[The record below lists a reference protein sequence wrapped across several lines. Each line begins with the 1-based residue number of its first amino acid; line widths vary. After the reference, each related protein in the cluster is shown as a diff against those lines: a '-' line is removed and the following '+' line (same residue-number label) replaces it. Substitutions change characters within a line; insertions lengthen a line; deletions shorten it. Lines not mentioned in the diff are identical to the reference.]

1 MGGDS
6 IYTIAKLHWAF
17 PPIIGGVETHL
28 ALLCPELTRRGYNLH
43 LLTGAVNGEPEE
55 FDFHGMR
62 VRRHRFLDL
71 NSLSPQIIKENRRQI
86 KDLLHSFLDE
96 VNPEIIH
103 LHNMHY
109 FSPDHLEFLVE
120 YKNHR
125 KKPLVLTAHNVW
137 EDDLWQEM
145 LAFKDEWDYIIA
157 VSDFIKKELIRFG
170 FDEEKITTVHHG
182 IDTEKFK
189 PGISPDNP
197 YAKMEFFAGK
207 KVIFHPA
214 RMSFAKGS
222 DYAVKAFAEVQ
233 KLFPDTVLVMAGTKK
248 TVDWGGVQQKEVQ
261 EIMKLVEEYGLSDK
275 VYVQFF
281 NWQEIHWM
289 YEIADICIYPSS
301 FEEPFGLVMLEAMAS
316 GKPIVVTNSGGMPEV
331 VQDGVNGFVIPKRDA
346 DALARKLSL
355 LLHDAEL
362 RRRMGESGRKIA
374 EERFTV
380 KVMTDNTEKVYQKLL
395 KH

>member
-1 MGGDS
+1 M
-6 IYTIAKLHWAF
+6 HWAF

-28 ALLCPELTRRGYNLH
+28 TLLCPELTRRGYNLH
-43 LLTGAVNGEPEE
+43 LLTGAVDGEPEE
-55 FDFHGMR
+55 FNYHGMR
-62 VRRHRFLDL
+62 VKRHRFLDL
-71 NSLSPQIIKENRRQI
+71 NSLSPQIIKENREQI
-86 KDLLHSFLDE
+86 KDVLHSFLDE
-96 VNPEIIH
+96 VNPEIVH

-137 EDDLWQEM
+137 DDELWEKM
-145 LAFKDEWDYIIA
+145 LAFKDEWDHVIA
-157 VSDFIKKELIRFG
+157 VSEFIKKELIRYG
-170 FDEEKITTVHHG
+170 FDGDKITTVHHG
-182 IDTEKFK
+182 IDTERFK
-189 PGISPDNP
+189 PGVSTDNP
-197 YAKMEFFAGK
+197 YAKREFFKGK

-222 DYAVKAFAEVQ
+222 DYAVKAFTQVQ
-233 KLFPDTVLVMAGTKK
+233 KVFPDTVLVMAGTSK
-248 TVDWGGVQQKEVQ
+248 TVDWGGVQQKEVR
-261 EIMKLVEEYGLSDK
+261 EIMNLVEENGLHDK

-316 GKPIVVTNSGGMPEV
+316 GKPIVVTESGGMPEV
-331 VQDGVNGFVIPKRDA
+331 VLDGLNGFVIPKRKPEI
-346 DALARKLSL
+346 LAEKLTLLLKDEGLRRKMGETGRKL
-355 LLHDAEL
+355 
-362 RRRMGESGRKIA
+362 A
-374 EERFTV
+374 EEKYTV
-380 KVMTDNTEKVYQKLL
+380 KVMTDNTEKAYRAAI

>member
-1 MGGDS
+1 
-6 IYTIAKLHWAF
+6 
-17 PPIIGGVETHL
+17 
-28 ALLCPELTRRGYNLH
+28 
-43 LLTGAVNGEPEE
+43 
-55 FDFHGMR
+55 MR

-71 NSLSPQIIKENRRQI
+71 NSLSPQIIKENREHI
-86 KDLLHSFLDE
+86 KDVLYSFLDE

-120 YKNHR
+120 YKNNR
-125 KKPLVLTAHNVW
+125 KIPLVLTAHNVW
-137 EDDLWQEM
+137 EDDLWDEM
-145 LAFKDEWDYIIA
+145 LTFKDEWDYIIA

-170 FDEEKITTVHHG
+170 FAGEKITTVHHG
-182 IDTEKFK
+182 IDTQRFK
-189 PGISPDNP
+189 PGVSPNNP
-197 YAKMEFFAGK
+197 YAKMEFFKGK

-222 DYAVKAFAEVQ
+222 DYAVKAFREVQ
-233 KLFPDTVLVMAGTKK
+233 KAFPDTVLVMAGTSK

-261 EIMKLVEEYGLSDK
+261 QIMKLVEENGLSDS

-316 GKPIVVTNSGGMPEV
+316 GKPIIVTNSGGMPEV
-331 VQDGVNGFVIPKRDA
+331 VEDGVNGFVIPKKDPK
-346 DALARKLSL
+346 ALAEKLIL
-355 LLHDAEL
+355 LLSDVPL
-362 RRRMGESGRKIA
+362 RRKMGETGRKMA
-374 EERFTV
+374 EEKYTI
-380 KVMTDNTEKVYQKLL
+380 KVMADNTEKAYQWVT